1 MDKEKNLKLE
11 ILNKVKSKFKLQS
24 FQIRD
29 LDSFSYPKYIKI
41 LKFNVEQYK
50 VENLG
55 NMCILEGKSILGL
68 YFFTVVFTPQ
78 GSFDI
83 PFVII
88 DFIQMRNKLTVFV
101 EFYNNHIKNKDYI
114 KILDNKLSDKKEKY
128 QSIED
133 YMENPKW
140 YTPLRDKYSPLKKGS
155 KENKEVLINMVL
167 DYLDEYINFVDS
179 VKKEY
184 SDEKNIELEKF
195 IDDLIV
201 KGNPSSKILKKA
213 LGEDGYNKFCRE
225 IIFKY

>member
-1 MDKEKNLKLE
+1 MDKVNNIKLD
-11 ILNKVKSKFKLQS
+11 IVNKVKSKFKLQQYDINE
-24 FQIRD
+24 FE
-29 LDSFSYPKYIKI
+29 SFSYPKYIN
-41 LKFNVEQYK
+41 LFKFNTKQYK
-50 VENLG
+50 IEKLG
-55 NMCILEGKSILGL
+55 NMCILEGSSILGL
-68 YFFTVVFTPQ
+68 SLLTVVFTPNREL
-78 GSFDI
+78 DI

-88 DFIQMRNKLTVFV
+88 DFVEVRNKSTVFV
-101 EFYNNHIKNKDYI
+101 EFYNEHMKNKDYI

-128 QSIED
+128 ESIED